1 MNKTLINV
9 ALAVAFGSAALSA
22 QAAVLNTGDSLSMF
36 QGVVAYST
44 VNLTDDNGNVTGTK
58 QVQSNVTK
66 SWFGMDTDGDAAI
79 AGTEKVVVTQG
90 TNGIVIGAVTTAGP
104 FHTGASLPGET
115 GAVTAAWDFFG
126 HTGSNYNTVAITG
139 GTSGLNFSGWNVS
152 WAGLAAIP
160 MTGGAWGSTT
170 LNGAFVNGVAQLTW
184 DGIYGNTYKL
194 DYTAT
199 VPMGDPSNFGG
210 VKYKLHLEGVVT
222 AAPVSQ
228 VPVPAAAWLLGS
240 GLLGLV
246 GVARRKQQ
254 A

>member
-22 QAAVLNTGDSLSMF
+22 QAATLNTGDSLSMV
-36 QGVVAYST
+36 QGVIAYST

-104 FHTGASLPGET
+104 FHTGASLAGET

-126 HTGSNYNTVAITG
+126 HTGSNNNTVAITG
-139 GTSGLNFSGWNVS
+139 GTSGLDFSGWNVA
-152 WAGLAAIP
+152 WAGLSAIP
-160 MTGGAWGSTT
+160 MTGGAWGTGFS
-170 LNGAFVNGVAQLTW
+170 NGVANLVW
-184 DGIYGNTYKL
+184 DGVYGHTYKL

-222 AAPVSQ
+222 AAPVAA